1 MFFHITIAMTTT
13 ATPAMMQYVQKSII
27 PTDPIQLA
35 SLLDQRAR
43 EVDVAAV
50 DAERRDLT
58 GSARSVLDDHLIPY
72 LLALPPGK

>member
-35 SLLDQRAR
+35 SVLDQRAR

-50 DAERRDLT
+50 NAET
-58 GSARSVLDDHLIPY
+58 LDPTVAAPLIPY
-72 LLALPPGK
+72 LLALPPGR